1 MSIFVDEDDASTSRD
16 TKNFMNY
23 VKQSSV
29 EYFNKGVYGIGYRVK
44 IDNPIESKYNVLSLN
59 NTEDSIKC
67 SQLFVKLV
75 PILEE
80 NDNEHTKRFVSSI
93 LEMEATPSNDF
104 SNEIRIQT
112 DVYKKTNKNLEA
124 VCPPIVY
131 SNILNNTQQRSR
143 AVKLLSTMVNQMPN
157 DENKIFLARMRN
169 MYEGDR
175 SIKLGVIAMSFAE
188 NYDTLRIV
196 LLRTANPRQKEF
208 YQYLAIYE
216 MLRLYDIGY
225 LHGDYHTDNILI
237 NTKYKYNYLTGN
249 YLGRSL
255 IIDYGM
261 AFKNKH
267 VDNSLSS
274 SQKMHIVTQEK
285 QPQTGMNAYTWS
297 NYNWLLK
304 FLQEE
309 GPNLNTN
316 LDYLQKNIGGFQEKM
331 IQKINVKYPGLMER
345 IRIINDSTYRGSVL
359 KGGRML
365 LDKGMITQMEEIEK
379 PSKLMNVTENQMT
392 KQVMKSSDQENDT
405 LALALNES
413 VTEYEITD
421 EEFEQIF
428 NPSGMNMENVV
439 NEYENTIQEGIMIL
453 NGEDMN
459 GGKKKGYKKSSR
471 KVQSKKRGKKNKK
484 KTRNHAKVRVKCGGQ
499 KKTKKRVVFAECMSD
514 SDCTLDKPE
523 CDEKNNIC
531 VQKMRFYG
539 GKTKKRALKKKH

>member
-1 MSIFVDEDDASTSRD
+1 
-16 TKNFMNY
+16 
-23 VKQSSV
+23 
-29 EYFNKGVYGIGYRVK
+29 
-44 IDNPIESKYNVLSLN
+44 LLN
-59 NTEDSIKC
+59 
-67 SQLFVKLV
+67 
-75 PILEE
+75 
-80 NDNEHTKRFVSSI
+80 
-93 LEMEATPSNDF
+93 
-104 SNEIRIQT
+104 
-112 DVYKKTNKNLEA
+112 
-124 VCPPIVY
+124 
-131 SNILNNTQQRSR
+131 
-143 AVKLLSTMVNQMPN
+143 
-157 DENKIFLARMRN
+157 
-169 MYEGDR
+169 
-175 SIKLGVIAMSFAE
+175 
-188 NYDTLRIV
+188 
-196 LLRTANPRQKEF
+196 
-208 YQYLAIYE
+208 
-216 MLRLYDIGY
+216 
-225 LHGDYHTDNILI
+225 
-237 NTKYKYNYLTGN
+237 
-249 YLGRSL
+249 
-255 IIDYGM
+255 
-261 AFKNKH
+261 
-267 VDNSLSS
+267 
-274 SQKMHIVTQEK
+274 
-285 QPQTGMNAYTWS
+285 
-297 NYNWLLK
+297 

-331 IQKINVKYPGLMER
+331 IQKINVKYPGLIER
-345 IRIINDSTYRGSVL
+345 IRVINDSTYRGSVL

-379 PSKLMNVTENQMT
+379 PSKLMNVTENKMT

-471 KVQSKKRGKKNKK
+471 KVQSKKRGKQNKK

-499 KKTKKRVVFAECMSD
+499 KKTKKRVVFAECISD